1 MNEEKIFESN
11 QAFMEQML
19 TFAKDQ
25 ERVIILSNR
34 KKFNAKDVSTGLK
47 KYLAFTVKGN
57 KSNQTLWIY
66 DYDTKKYTNDYT
78 LIVKICNL
86 LMSDLI
92 DNKNLNKIITDLI
105 ISNEHIDVEDVKAP
119 WLATNNHIVN
129 TETNEVKEYSIYT
142 FTTSNIKVNYSNT
155 QNCPTIDDKN
165 ILDIIMDLAN
175 NNYERYL
182 GLLQVIKQSV
192 LKQNLDQSVVFL
204 IGEGGSGKSTYLEI
218 IENFINQDMVSHNTI
233 EDLEKDDKVINL
245 ATSHVMLGD
254 DINDGLY
261 IERLKNFKTLSGG
274 NAITV
279 SQKYKDSTS
288 FKFEGCLIQC
298 MPEII
303 KAKDRSGQIARRMK
317 PYLFK
322 HDFKFDEYKIN
333 TNELKKYLANEQ
345 VKKYLLYQIL
355 NMEELKNKST
365 FIGWDKE
372 TVEEAQTLNNPYYA
386 FNKYLAEETSLLKC
400 NKIPATLL
408 AALYNDFNE
417 RNTRSTFNVTTTGF
431 NREFSLYMEKLG
443 YTLSKSNQKIR
454 PLAYKYYLEKDNE
467 YKGLPIIK
475 ENVEKLLNDNNPSRY
490 WLKN

>member
-19 TFAKDQ
+19 TFAKNQ

-34 KKFNAKDVSTGLK
+34 KKFNAKDISTGLK

-105 ISNEHIDVEDVKAP
+105 ISNKHIDVEDVKAP

-155 QNCPTIDDKN
+155 QNCPTINDKN
-165 ILDIIMDLAN
+165 ILDIIMDLAD

-218 IENFINQDMVSHNTI
+218 IENFIDQDMVSHNTI

-322 HDFKFDEYKIN
+322 NNFRNHPIDNIELEAYLN
-333 TNELKKYLANEQ
+333 NED
-345 VKKYLLYQIL
+345 VKQYLLYTIL
-355 NMEELKNKST
+355 NMKELKNQKR
-365 FIGWDKE
+365 FIGWDQQ
-372 TVEEAQTLNNPYYA
+372 TVETAEELNNPYHA
-386 FNKYLAEETSLLKC
+386 FMEYLKNNTQLLTLD
-400 NKIPATLL
+400 KIPQTILVTLF
-408 AALYNDFNE
+408 NDFDERRNGYE
-417 RNTRSTFNVTTTGF
+417 VKTRQFINDISDYMEENGYILADRNTKRQPESVKYFI
-431 NREFSLYMEKLG
+431 ELYQE
-443 YTLSKSNQKIR
+443 YDNQ
-454 PLAYKYYLEKDNE
+454 PS
-467 YKGLPIIK
+467 LPILTPRL
-475 ENVEKLLNDNNPSRY
+475 EQLFNTNSPSRVFI
-490 WLKN
+490 KK